1 MAPDFS
7 AVEVVNRG
15 KEVACG
21 VIVRDTGNEEDW
33 ADVLSAGTALSHLNV
48 RPYDSTTL
56 AHDRYEDAPARVWI
70 WWDGVTEP
78 VAVEVDPS
86 TGSKGGRVWAL
97 EPRVAAFGDGGP
109 PAKACVC
116 TLAALQSTTRLAPIW
131 HGAQKVEGKVE
142 AAGR

>member
-86 TGSKGGRVWAL
+86 TGSKGGRVWA
-97 EPRVAAFGDGGP
+97 F
-109 PAKACVC
+109 
-116 TLAALQSTTRLAPIW
+116 
-131 HGAQKVEGKVE
+131 
-142 AAGR
+142 